1 MKTHTLIFSLVAV
14 SGCWT
19 VPAANPDPT
28 PNKVVLRR
36 GQTVTKTVQI
46 EYRNPRRNVISFDT
60 ENNGGAP

>member
-1 MKTHTLIFSLVAV
+1 MTKFVLSLVLVAV

-19 VPAANPDPT
+19 VPVANPDPT

-36 GQTVTKTVQI
+36 GQTVTKVFTVPFN
-46 EYRNPRRNVISFDT
+46 NPRRNVILF

>member
-1 MKTHTLIFSLVAV
+1 VKTHTLIFSLVAV

-36 GQTVTKTVQI
+36 GQTVTKVFTVPFD
-46 EYRNPRRNVISFDT
+46 NPRRNVILF